1 MFCVVNKC
9 VTLVDLTTTKRRYIL
24 RGLLLIKIFQIRQ
37 KGKDAAVSRSAAPM
51 LHVTNIPASFR
62 PAIFFVAQFLSPAA
76 DKTEQT
82 VYFYDGAYQCWW
94 QVSKYFRTFIEPT
107 THKMHPA

>member
-76 DKTEQT
+76 DKRNTLCISMMEHLG
-82 VYFYDGAYQCWW
+82 VGGKYQNI
-94 QVSKYFRTFIEPT
+94 SE
-107 THKMHPA
+107 HL

>member
-76 DKTEQT
+76 DKRNTLCISMMEHLGVGNKHQNI
-82 VYFYDGAYQCWW
+82 
-94 QVSKYFRTFIEPT
+94 SE
-107 THKMHPA
+107 HL

>member
-76 DKTEQT
+76 DKRNTLCISMMEHIG
-82 VYFYDGAYQCWW
+82 VGGKYQNI
-94 QVSKYFRTFIEPT
+94 SE
-107 THKMHPA
+107 HL

>member
-76 DKTEQT
+76 DKRNTLCISMMEHIGVGGKHQNI
-82 VYFYDGAYQCWW
+82 
-94 QVSKYFRTFIEPT
+94 SE
-107 THKMHPA
+107 HL